1 MALNGTLLKFNLN
14 GWRKMTMPLRS
25 ELTESIVSVNVWL
38 FMAYY
43 MIYVN
48 ANGRLGWEDY

>member
-1 MALNGTLLKFNLN
+1 
-14 GWRKMTMPLRS
+14 MPLRS

-38 FMAYY
+38 FIAYY

-48 ANGRLGWEDY
+48 ANGRLGWED